1 MLKRIKDSIF
11 DILRQADWLLLCL
24 CCGAA
29 LFGLVMI
36 ASATNFL
43 NSWKM
48 VIVQACAIV
57 LGVGIYFLM
66 SQIDL
71 TEAAKRWKWLLGFG
85 IVMFLLLK
93 TPLGIENNGNRAWLG
108 IQGFPANIQPAEIVK
123 LTFIL
128 VLSRQLVWVKE
139 NWGLKSLRS
148 IAFLA
153 GHVLLM
159 VGLYYVISSDMGSAL
174 VYVCIFACMA
184 FAAGVALRWFALGIF
199 GAGAGFYLLWEL
211 DKIPDYM
218 KERFMV
224 VFDHNLDP
232 LGAGWQQTRSLLA
245 LGGGKLTGQGLFHGI
260 QTQGEYSGSLPF
272 RYTDFIF
279 SAIGEEL
286 GMLGCL
292 AVLLLLAAIIAA
304 SISTADSQLL
314 VASSSFTADL
324 YKPFFRKNAT
334 EKETLM
340 VGRILVLVLSAIAFL
355 IANSKGSGAQAIMD
369 MVENA
374 WGAFGASFGPTILLS
389 LFWRRFNYKGAV
401 AGVVSGFVVDLGWLL
416 TGLTAST
423 GIFEIV
429 PGFIASFII
438 AVIVA
443 KCTAAPNAKAV
454 EIFDK
459 GTSKDA
465 D

>member
-48 VIVQACAIV
+48 VIVQACAIM

-108 IQGFPANIQPAEIVK
+108 IQGFPANTQPAEIVK

-174 VYVCIFACMA
+174 VYVFIFAAMA
-184 FAAGVALRWFALGIF
+184 FVAGVAARWFIVALLGG
-199 GAGAGFYLLWEL
+199 GAAFYLLWEL
-211 DKIPDYM
+211 DKIPPYM
-218 KERFMV
+218 KERFQV
-224 VFDHNLDP
+224 LVDHSLYP
-232 LGAGWQQTRSLLA
+232 LGAGWQQTRSLMA
-245 LGGGKLTGQGLFHGI
+245 IGGGRLTGQGLLHGA
-260 QTQGEYSGSLPF
+260 QTQSTSSVNLPF
-272 RYTDFIF
+272 RHTDFIF
-279 SAIGEEL
+279 AVIGEAL
-286 GMLGCL
+286 GMLGCVLTL
-292 AVLLLLAAIIAA
+292 ALLAAIVIRCIVVARNA
-304 SISTADSQLL
+304 KSQLD
-314 VASSSFTADL
+314 A
-324 YKPFFRKNAT
+324 YIC
-334 EKETLM
+334 
-340 VGRILVLVLSAIAFL
+340 VG
-355 IANSKGSGAQAIMD
+355 
-369 MVENA
+369 
-374 WGAFGASFGPTILLS
+374 
-389 LFWRRFNYKGAV
+389 V
-401 AGVVSGFVVDLGWLL
+401 AGMLVFQIVSNVGMCLFVLPVVGLTLPFISYGGSSVVTLFIAMGMVSGIQKRSLPDWLR
-416 TGLTAST
+416 
-423 GIFEIV
+423 
-429 PGFIASFII
+429 
-438 AVIVA
+438 
-443 KCTAAPNAKAV
+443 
-454 EIFDK
+454 
-459 GTSKDA
+459 
-465 D
+465 

>member
-159 VGLYYVISSDMGSAL
+159 VGLYYVISSDMGSAW
-174 VYVCIFACMA
+174 CISSSSRPWPLWPEWRPGGSSSPCW
-184 FAAGVALRWFALGIF
+184 AAAR
-199 GAGAGFYLLWEL
+199 
-211 DKIPDYM
+211 
-218 KERFMV
+218 RFTCC
-224 VFDHNLDP
+224 
-232 LGAGWQQTRSLLA
+232 GSWTRS
-245 LGGGKLTGQGLFHGI
+245 
-260 QTQGEYSGSLPF
+260 
-272 RYTDFIF
+272 R
-279 SAIGEEL
+279 
-286 GMLGCL
+286 
-292 AVLLLLAAIIAA
+292 
-304 SISTADSQLL
+304 
-314 VASSSFTADL
+314 
-324 YKPFFRKNAT
+324 
-334 EKETLM
+334 
-340 VGRILVLVLSAIAFL
+340 
-355 IANSKGSGAQAIMD
+355 
-369 MVENA
+369 
-374 WGAFGASFGPTILLS
+374 TI
-389 LFWRRFNYKGAV
+389 
-401 AGVVSGFVVDLGWLL
+401 
-416 TGLTAST
+416 
-423 GIFEIV
+423 
-429 PGFIASFII
+429 
-438 AVIVA
+438 
-443 KCTAAPNAKAV
+443 
-454 EIFDK
+454 
-459 GTSKDA
+459 
-465 D
+465 

>member
-174 VYVCIFACMA
+174 VYIFIFAAMA
-184 FAAGVALRWFALGIF
+184 FVAGVAARWFIIALLGG
-199 GAGAGFYLLWEL
+199 GAAFYLLWEL

-232 LGAGWQQTRSLLA
+232 LGAGWQQTRSLLTI
-245 LGGGKLTGQGLFHGI
+245 GGGGFWGPGYLHGT
-260 QTQGEYSGSLPF
+260 QTQAGAGSVPA
-272 RYTDFIF
+272 RHTDLIF
-279 SAIGEEL
+279 AVIGEEL
-286 GMLGCL
+286 GFVGATL
-292 AVLLLLAAIIAA
+292 AIL
-304 SISTADSQLL
+304 LL
-314 VASSSFTADL
+314 VAIIIRVL
-324 YKPFFRKNAT
+324 V
-334 EKETLM
+334 
-340 VGRILVLVLSAIAFL
+340 VGRRA
-355 IANSKGSGAQAIMD
+355 AQPFHTY
-369 MVENA
+369 VCV
-374 WGAFGASFGPTILLS
+374 G
-389 LFWRRFNYKGAV
+389 
-401 AGVVSGFVVDLGWLL
+401 
-416 TGLTAST
+416 
-423 GIFEIV
+423 
-429 PGFIASFII
+429 IASMVMFQMIINIGMCLFITSGI
-438 AVIVA
+438 SGTPLKNVIKEIWGPIVVMLIVLLII
-443 KCTAAPNAKAV
+443 TFVPNSVVFLPKL
-454 EIFDK
+454 F
-459 GTSKDA
+459 GLM
-465 D
+465 

>member
-174 VYVCIFACMA
+174 VYIFIFAAMA
-184 FAAGVALRWFALGIF
+184 FVAGVAARWFIIALLGG
-199 GAGAGFYLLWEL
+199 GAAFYLLWEL

-232 LGAGWQQTRSLLA
+232 LGAGWQQTRSLMA
-245 LGGGKLTGQGLFHGI
+245 IGGGRLTGQGLLHGA
-260 QTQGEYSGSLPF
+260 QTQSTSSVNLPF
-272 RYTDFIF
+272 RHTDFIF
-279 SAIGEEL
+279 AVIGEEL
-286 GMLGCL
+286 GMLGCVLTL
-292 AVLLLLAAIIAA
+292 ALLAAIVIRCIVVARNA
-304 SISTADSQLL
+304 KSQLD
-314 VASSSFTADL
+314 A
-324 YKPFFRKNAT
+324 YIC
-334 EKETLM
+334 
-340 VGRILVLVLSAIAFL
+340 VG
-355 IANSKGSGAQAIMD
+355 
-369 MVENA
+369 
-374 WGAFGASFGPTILLS
+374 
-389 LFWRRFNYKGAV
+389 V
-401 AGVVSGFVVDLGWLL
+401 AGMLVFQIVSNVGMCLFVLPVVGLTLPFISYGGSSVVTLFIAMGMVSGIQKRSLPDWLR
-416 TGLTAST
+416 
-423 GIFEIV
+423 
-429 PGFIASFII
+429 
-438 AVIVA
+438 
-443 KCTAAPNAKAV
+443 
-454 EIFDK
+454 
-459 GTSKDA
+459 
-465 D
+465 

>member
-174 VYVCIFACMA
+174 VYIFIFAAMA
-184 FAAGVALRWFALGIF
+184 FVAGVAARWFIIALLGG
-199 GAGAGFYLLWEL
+199 GAAFYLLWEL

-292 AVLLLLAAIIAA
+292 AVLLLLAAIIVLSVMILPSIIKVSMTALDAVPKEYEDASLALGATPIETYFRVSVPAA
-304 SISTADSQLL
+304 KSGIAAAVVLGVGRAIGEAMAVMMVSGNVPNMPSLFESVRFLTTA
-314 VASSSFTADL
+314 VASEMAYSSGLQQQALFSIA
-324 YKPFFRKNAT
+324 
-334 EKETLM
+334 
-340 VGRILVLVLSAIAFL
+340 LVLFL
-355 IANSKGSGAQAIMD
+355 FIMLI
-369 MVENA
+369 NA
-374 WGAFGASFGPTILLS
+374 CLNFFLKRNKEG
-389 LFWRRFNYKGAV
+389 
-401 AGVVSGFVVDLGWLL
+401 
-416 TGLTAST
+416 
-423 GIFEIV
+423 
-429 PGFIASFII
+429 
-438 AVIVA
+438 
-443 KCTAAPNAKAV
+443 
-454 EIFDK
+454 
-459 GTSKDA
+459 
-465 D
+465 

>member
-36 ASATNFL
+36 ASATSFL

-108 IQGFPANIQPAEIVK
+108 IEGFPANIQPAEIVK

-174 VYVCIFACMA
+174 VYLHLRGHGLCGRSGGPVVHHRP
-184 FAAGVALRWFALGIF
+184 AGRRRGVLPAV
-199 GAGAGFYLLWEL
+199 GAGQ
-211 DKIPDYM
+211 
-218 KERFMV
+218 
-224 VFDHNLDP
+224 DP
-232 LGAGWQQTRSLLA
+232 
-245 LGGGKLTGQGLFHGI
+245 GLY
-260 QTQGEYSGSLPF
+260 E
-272 RYTDFIF
+272 
-279 SAIGEEL
+279 
-286 GMLGCL
+286 
-292 AVLLLLAAIIAA
+292 
-304 SISTADSQLL
+304 
-314 VASSSFTADL
+314 
-324 YKPFFRKNAT
+324 
-334 EKETLM
+334 
-340 VGRILVLVLSAIAFL
+340 
-355 IANSKGSGAQAIMD
+355 
-369 MVENA
+369 
-374 WGAFGASFGPTILLS
+374 
-389 LFWRRFNYKGAV
+389 GAV
-401 AGVVSGFVVDLGWLL
+401 HGGV
-416 TGLTAST
+416 
-423 GIFEIV
+423 
-429 PGFIASFII
+429 
-438 AVIVA
+438 
-443 KCTAAPNAKAV
+443 
-454 EIFDK
+454 
-459 GTSKDA
+459 
-465 D
+465 

>member
-174 VYVCIFACMA
+174 VYVFIFAAMA
-184 FAAGVALRWFALGIF
+184 FVAGVAARWFIIALLGG
-199 GAGAGFYLLWEL
+199 GAAFYLLWEL
-211 DKIPDYM
+211 DKIPPYM
-218 KERFMV
+218 KERFQV
-224 VFDHNLDP
+224 LVDHSLYP
-232 LGAGWQQTRSLLA
+232 LEAGWQQTRSLLA

-292 AVLLLLAAIIAA
+292 AVLLLGGGVGVPPLYGLAKRLLATGRQVTAVLGFNTAA
-304 SISTADSQLL
+304 EVFYA
-314 VASSSFTADL
+314 AE
-324 YKPFFRKNAT
+324 FRA
-334 EKETLM
+334 L
-340 VGRILVLVLSAIAFL
+340 G
-355 IANSKGSGAQAIMD
+355 
-369 MVENA
+369 
-374 WGAFGASFGPTILLS
+374 
-389 LFWRRFNYKGAV
+389 
-401 AGVVSGFVVDLGWLL
+401 AGVVLATADGSAGVRGFVTDALPASYSYVYTCGPEPMLRAVFRSIKTGGQFSFEERMGCGFGACMGCSCKTVTGWKRICREGPVLEKE
-416 TGLTAST
+416 
-423 GIFEIV
+423 EILWE
-429 PGFIASFII
+429 
-438 AVIVA
+438 
-443 KCTAAPNAKAV
+443 K
-454 EIFDK
+454 
-459 GTSKDA
+459 
-465 D
+465 